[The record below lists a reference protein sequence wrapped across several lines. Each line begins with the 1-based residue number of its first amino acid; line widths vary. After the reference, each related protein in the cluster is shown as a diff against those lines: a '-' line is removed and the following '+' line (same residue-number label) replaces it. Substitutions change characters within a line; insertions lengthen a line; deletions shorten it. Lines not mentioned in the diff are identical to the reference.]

1 MERALSEESF
11 MHADKRDRHESTLP
25 WMPWVHP
32 AMKYIR
38 PPRGR
43 TIHYRKSKNC
53 VYSECKRVRHEMFE
67 SVECILADLTL
78 KTSVAKRMLKNRLQN
93 KKQLH
98 KEISSNETQ
107 IMLLYCPPPGST
119 LGLKTPGEMG
129 GKSGNPSMTPTWDS
143 SGSKFQSLTSV
154 RIIDR
159 TLRVPNKTTTSFL
172 NQS

>member
-78 KTSVAKRMLKNRLQN
+78 KTSVAKRMLKIVSKIKNNYVKRFHQTRRKLCYCIAPLQG
-93 KKQLH
+93 
-98 KEISSNETQ
+98 
-107 IMLLYCPPPGST
+107 PPSGW
-119 LGLKTPGEMG
+119 KHQ
-129 GKSGNPSMTPTWDS
+129 GKWVGR
-143 SGSKFQSLTSV
+143 V
-154 RIIDR
+154 A
-159 TLRVPNKTTTSFL
+159 TLRWPPHETAVAANFSHSL
-172 NQS
+172 RWG